1 MFIRLASGLSSG
13 FLVLGCLTPSCSADA
28 ATSSASI
35 SVSATVLAYCAVT
48 ASPLAFGNYSPSVQ
62 STASTSVV
70 VICTTGTP
78 YNVGLDAGVGSGASV
93 TTREM
98 TGTGATTLGYS
109 LYTTSGYGTVWGNT
123 VGSNTVLGA
132 GTGVAQTLT
141 VYGRIPVGENVA
153 PGAYTDTVTVTLTY

>member
-1 MFIRLASGLSSG
+1 MFIKVASGLTSSLLM
-13 FLVLGCLTPSCSADA
+13 FGCLMPSCSADA

-35 SVSATVLAYCAVT
+35 SVSATVLAFCAVT

-70 VICTTGTP
+70 VICTTGTA
-78 YNVGLDAGVGSGASV
+78 YNVGLDAGG
-93 TTREM
+93 
-98 TGTGATTLGYS
+98 GTGATVTTRQMTGPGAATLGYS

-132 GTGVAQTLT
+132 GSGLAQTLT
-141 VYGRIPVGENVA
+141 VYGRIPIGENAA

>member
-1 MFIRLASGLSSG
+1 M
-13 FLVLGCLTPSCSADA
+13 
-28 ATSSASI
+28 
-35 SVSATVLAYCAVT
+35 
-48 ASPLAFGNYSPSVQ
+48 Q

-98 TGTGATTLGYS
+98 TGAGATTLGYS

-141 VYGRIPVGENVA
+141 VYGRIPVGENVV